1 MPLAANLPVI
11 DNRRYD
17 ELVAELRTRIPR
29 YTPEWTDLNDSDPGI
44 TLIQLFAWL
53 SDMLLYRMG
62 RVPDL
67 NYLKFLELLGIELRA
82 AEPAIAEITFPLAAT
97 APNPFIIIPAR
108 TQVSAESA
116 DSPAPIVFET
126 DRAIT
131 AIAATLSSV
140 QSFDGFAFE
149 DASAANA
156 DAVEGFYPFGPGAGV
171 DSALYLGFETTAPFP
186 QVELDLAFV
195 TADQGAPKFMSCD
208 VAPSSRF
215 ASAALRWEFWTGSEW
230 RALDL
235 LNDDTLAL
243 TRSGHVRLKTPI
255 PGLMAPDVF
264 GEVAQPRIW
273 IRARILSAQYE
284 RAPRLLAVRTNT
296 VSATQ
301 AQTVRDEVLGGSDGS
316 ANQVFQLFNVPVLS
330 GTLRVEVDEGD
341 GFAPWTPVD
350 DFFGAS
356 AHDRVYVL
364 DRTTGQV
371 RFGDGDNGAIPVGNN
386 DLPGSNIVAR
396 QYRFGG
402 GAAGN
407 VPAMAIKTLLGS
419 IDGVDADKIGNLL
432 PATGGREEETL
443 AAAKLRAPRAIRSRG
458 RAVTA
463 QDFEQLAVES
473 GPIRRA
479 KALPLSHPDFP
490 GVKVPGV
497 VSVIVVPDGAAPN
510 PVPSEGTLR
519 LVCACLDKARLITT
533 ELYVVPPTY
542 RLVRVTTDVVADD
555 RADLAEVKT
564 NIQEALLS
572 YFHPLIGGE
581 DGQGWPF
588 GGDIF
593 YSRVYGRA
601 TVDGVQS
608 IQRLVISLDGIEAPE
623 CTNLALCDG
632 ELAYSVEHVVNV
644 TYAFDQ

>member
-53 SDMLLYRMG
+53 SDMLLYRLG
-62 RVPDL
+62 RVPEL
-67 NYLKFLELLGIELRA
+67 NYLKFLELLGIELRPE
-82 AEPAIAEITFPLAAT
+82 EPAIAEITFPVAAT
-97 APNPFIIIPAR
+97 APKPFIIIPLR

-116 DSPAPIVFET
+116 GSAAPIAFEI

-140 QSFDGFAFE
+140 QSFDGFAFQ
-149 DASAANA
+149 DVSTVNA
-156 DAVEGFYPFGPGAGV
+156 DAVEGFDPFGPGAGV
-171 DSALYLGFETTAPFP
+171 DAALYLGFETAAPIP

-195 TADQGAPKFMSCD
+195 AADQGAPSFVSCD
-208 VAPSSRF
+208 IPPSSRF
-215 ASAALRWEFWTGSEW
+215 ASATLRWEYWNGTEW

-235 LNDDTLAL
+235 LRDDTLAL
-243 TRSGHVRLKTPI
+243 TRSGHVRLKTPMV
-255 PGLMAPDVF
+255 GLMVPAVF
-264 GEVAQPRIW
+264 GEVLPSRTW
-273 IRARILSAQYE
+273 IRARVLLAQYE
-284 RAPRLLAVRTNT
+284 RTPRLLAVRTNT

-301 AQTVRDEVLGGSDGS
+301 AQTVHDEVLGGSDGS
-316 ANQVFQLFNVPVLS
+316 ANQVFRLGNAPVIS

-341 GFAPWTPVD
+341 GFAQWTAVE
-350 DFFGAS
+350 DFFGAGP
-356 AHDRVYVL
+356 HDRVYVL
-364 DRTTGQV
+364 DRTTGEV
-371 RFGDGDNGAIPVGNN
+371 RFSDGDHGAIPTGNN

-396 QYRFGG
+396 EYRFGG

-432 PATGGREEETL
+432 PATGGRQEETL
-443 AAAKLRAPRAIRSRG
+443 DEAKLRAPRAIRSRS

-463 QDFEQLAVES
+463 EDFEQLAIES

-497 VSVIVVPDGAAPN
+497 VSVIVVPDGTAPN
-510 PVPSEGTLR
+510 PTPSEGTLR

-542 RLVRVTTDVVADD
+542 RLVQVTTDVIAND

-564 NIQEALLS
+564 NIQQALLN
-572 YFHPLIGGE
+572 YFHPLKGGE
-581 DGQGWPF
+581 DEQGWPF

-623 CTNLALCDG
+623 CRNVPLCDG
-632 ELAYSVEHVVNV
+632 ELAYSLEHIVNV
-644 TYAFDQ
+644 TYAFDS

>member
-44 TLIQLFAWL
+44 TLVQLFAWL
-53 SDMLLYRMG
+53 GDMLLYRMS
-62 RVPDL
+62 RVPEL

-82 AEPAIAEITFPLAAT
+82 AEPAIAEIAFPLAAT
-97 APNPFIIIPAR
+97 APQPFILIPAR
-108 TQVSAESA
+108 TQVSAEAA
-116 DSPAPIVFET
+116 DSPSPIIFET

-131 AIAATLSSV
+131 AIVATLSSV

-156 DAVEGFYPFGPGAGV
+156 AAAEGFYPFGPGAGV
-171 DSALYLGFETTAPFP
+171 DAALYLGFESAAPFP

-195 TADQGAPKFMSCD
+195 VAAQSAPKYVSCD

-215 ASAALRWEFWTGSEW
+215 VSATLQWEYWTGTEW

-235 LNDDTLAL
+235 LSDDTLAL
-243 TRSGHVRLKTPI
+243 TRSGHIRLKTPVA
-255 PGLMAPDVF
+255 GLIVPDVF
-264 GEVAQPRIW
+264 GEVVQPRAW
-273 IRARILSAQYE
+273 IRARLLRAQYE

-296 VSATQ
+296 VSAIQ
-301 AQTVRDEVLGGSDGS
+301 AQTVRDEILGGSDGR
-316 ANQVFQLFNVPVLS
+316 ANQVFRLGNASVLN
-330 GTLRVEVDEGD
+330 GTLRLEVNEGD
-341 GFAPWTPVD
+341 GFAPWTAAE
-350 DFFGAS
+350 DFFGAG

-364 DRTTGQV
+364 DRTTGEA
-371 RFGDGDNGAIPVGNN
+371 RFGDGEHGAIPVGNN

-432 PATGGREEETL
+432 PATGGREEETIE
-443 AAAKLRAPRAIRSRG
+443 AAKLRAPRAIRSRG

-463 QDFEQLAVES
+463 QDFEQLATEA
-473 GPIRRA
+473 GPVRRA

-497 VSVIVVPDGAAPN
+497 VSVIVVPDGTAPN
-510 PVPSEGTLR
+510 PIPSEGTLR
-519 LVCACLDKARLITT
+519 FVCACLDKARLITT
-533 ELYVVPPTY
+533 ELYIVPPTY
-542 RLVRVTTDVVADD
+542 RLVRVTADVTVDD

-564 NIQEALLS
+564 SIQTALLG
-572 YFHPLIGGE
+572 YFHPLTGGE

-608 IQRLVISLDGIEAPE
+608 IQRLVIALDGTEAPE
-623 CTNLALCDG
+623 CTNLPLCDG

-644 TYAFDQ
+644 SYAFDS